1 MFSHIGELRAI
12 RSDVPIAALTATSA
26 PSQRRKIMKSLCFRQ
41 SSVIISESPDR
52 ENIKITSLCI
62 PNNCE
67 IEDAFGW
74 LITEFN
80 KQKEKLP
87 RHIIFSESISDVAKL
102 YAIFRKRVGKSCMFE
117 MFHSKT
123 VESKKE
129 SIRADMSK
137 KGEIRI
143 LMCTNSA
150 GMGVNFADVHNIIH
164 YGLPREMDVLVQQ
177 MGRAGRDGVFSNEL
191 IIYKC
196 HKGHL
201 KQVEDEL
208 VRMVK
213 DTKCRRQVL
222 CSSYGTNV
230 KKVEPLHMCCDIC
243 EKLCKCDNTNCPET
257 HPALQFK
264 MVGMESES
272 MKRSVNDREKTAV
285 RQRLHALKFRLSDF
299 STVVN
304 PDLVHGLSDGVIDH
318 IADHVEHLFTP
329 EDILRSCAVW
339 SYDVSVQIS
348 DIIND
353 VFGDSI
359 MYDINDSDFDNDEYE
374 DDA

>member
-26 PSQRRKIMKSLCFRQ
+26 LSQRRKIMKSLCFRQ

-164 YGLPREMDVLVQQ
+164 YVLPKEIYVLVQQ
-177 MGRAGRDGVFSNEL
+177 MN
-191 IIYKC
+191 
-196 HKGHL
+196 
-201 KQVEDEL
+201 
-208 VRMVK
+208 
-213 DTKCRRQVL
+213 
-222 CSSYGTNV
+222 
-230 KKVEPLHMCCDIC
+230 
-243 EKLCKCDNTNCPET
+243 
-257 HPALQFK
+257 
-264 MVGMESES
+264 
-272 MKRSVNDREKTAV
+272 
-285 RQRLHALKFRLSDF
+285 
-299 STVVN
+299 
-304 PDLVHGLSDGVIDH
+304 
-318 IADHVEHLFTP
+318 
-329 EDILRSCAVW
+329 
-339 SYDVSVQIS
+339 
-348 DIIND
+348 
-353 VFGDSI
+353 
-359 MYDINDSDFDNDEYE
+359 
-374 DDA
+374 

>member
-1 MFSHIGELRAI
+1 
-12 RSDVPIAALTATSA
+12 
-26 PSQRRKIMKSLCFRQ
+26 
-41 SSVIISESPDR
+41 
-52 ENIKITSLCI
+52 
-62 PNNCE
+62 
-67 IEDAFGW
+67 
-74 LITEFN
+74 
-80 KQKEKLP
+80 
-87 RHIIFSESISDVAKL
+87 
-102 YAIFRKRVGKSCMFE
+102 

-137 KGEIRI
+137 KGEIS
-143 LMCTNSA
+143 SA
-150 GMGVNFADVHNIIH
+150 EMGVNFADVHNIIH

-222 CSSYGTNV
+222 CTSYGTNM

-243 EKLCKCDNTNCPET
+243 EKLCKCDDTNCPET

-318 IADHVEHLFTP
+318 IAEHLY
-329 EDILRSCAVW
+329 AVW

-359 MYDINDSDFDNDEYE
+359 MYDINDSDFGNDEY
-374 DDA
+374 DYDA